1 MAPPGPSPS
10 KPEVST
16 VPERKLMSEAEVI
29 DRFVADGDTV
39 YVGYT
44 SAAYG
49 LCRAVARAGRKGLE
63 IVGGSVGA
71 QGTILIMAGC
81 VSRVRTG
88 YIGAAL
94 RPGVVQDMMTSGE
107 LKFEDYSNQAIAL
120 MLMAGALGIPFIP
133 TRSFLGSDYLDPAV
147 RDYAGQY
154 LGDQKWRLMESPFDD
169 RQQFVALPALRPQ
182 VALLHAQRADEFG
195 NIQAWGHL
203 GDARWAYWAAER
215 VIVSV
220 EEIVPPEVIRADP
233 SRTIAPGFR
242 VAAVVHMPYGAHPSG
257 QAGYYDF
264 DYSFQARSGMS
275 RIARSHADWAEWS
288 AEWIYGVDDNAGYI
302 DQYRRRFGQ
311 QSLDAIRATAGR
323 RPTADVFYGYAPAL
337 RFRADA

>member
-1 MAPPGPSPS
+1 M
-10 KPEVST
+10 
-16 VPERKLMSEAEVI
+16 PERKLMSEAEAI
-29 DRFVADGDTV
+29 ARFVHDGDTV

-49 LCRAVARAGRKGLE
+49 LCRAIARAGKRNLE

-81 VSRVRTG
+81 ADRVRTG
-88 YIGAAL
+88 YLGAAL
-94 RPGVVQDMMTSGE
+94 RPGAVQDMMTTGQ
-107 LKFEDYSNQAIAL
+107 LKYEDYSNQAIAL

-133 TRSFLGSDYLDPAV
+133 TRSFLGSDYLDPAS

-154 LGDQKWRLMESPFDD
+154 LGDQKWRVMESPFEDG
-169 RQQFVALPALRPQ
+169 RRFVALPALRPQ
-182 VALLHAQRADEFG
+182 VAVLHAQRADEYG
-195 NIQAWGHL
+195 NVQVWGHL

-233 SRTIAPGFR
+233 GRTIAPAFR

-264 DYSFQARSGMS
+264 DYAFQARSGMG
-275 RIARSHADWAEWS
+275 RIGRSHAEWADWS
-288 AEWIYGVDDNAGYI
+288 AEWVYGVADNAGYI
-302 DQYRRRFGQ
+302 QHYRERFGEQ
-311 QSLDAIRATAGR
+311 ALDAIRATAGQ
-323 RPTADVFYGYAPAL
+323 RPAADVFYGYSPSL
-337 RFRADA
+337 RFRAEP